1 MRDPV
6 RRLKLYEAMKSDI
19 VSGVYLSGGFMP
31 NEFELA
37 VKYGYSRDTV
47 RSALAMLEDD
57 KLVELLKGKGR
68 RICPANVEKAKVPLT
83 FLLPCPD
90 FLCETASFVNAQMTR
105 RMLKGVSQVAF
116 EYDCRVE
123 TVPVSPTNNAHEI
136 DWRKLNFVNA
146 DSRLV
151 VNGYWYRDLFP
162 LLMER
167 GCKMAFIEDQAPEL
181 NDYKNYVKEWFLLS
195 MDRLSTM
202 ESAVKFL
209 AECGCRRI
217 ALAHNY
223 IAEKDH
229 PVLHGYKSGL
239 AKYGLRY
246 IAWHDTLMA
255 KDDSVREIIG
265 NFYKK
270 NNFDGL
276 LLDPMLIFRI
286 QPRHSVHQYLGLPAN
301 VKIITTREI
310 SYNQMVFPSLTSM
323 DFQYEE
329 IGMVAA
335 QHLLEEK
342 FIAGQ
347 QLFSAKV
354 IKREST
360 MLESDQL
367 SLITT

>member
-1 MRDPV
+1 MLFR
-6 RRLKLYEAMKSDI
+6 S
-19 VSGVYLSGGFMP
+19 
-31 NEFELA
+31 FELA
-37 VKYGYSRDTV
+37 AKYNCSRGTI
-47 RSALAMLEDD
+47 RGMLAMLEDD
-57 KLVELLKGKGR
+57 KLVELLKGKRR
-68 RICPANVEKAKVPLT
+68 RICPAKVEKVQPPLT
-83 FLLPCPD
+83 FLLPCAD

-136 DWRKLNFVNA
+136 DWRKLDFVNT

-167 GCKMAFIEDQAPEL
+167 GCKVTFIEDQAPEL
-181 NDYKNYVKEWFLLS
+181 NDYKKYVKEWFLLS

-246 IAWHDTLMA
+246 ISWQDTFMA
-255 KDDSVREIIG
+255 RDETVREIIG

-276 LLDPMLIFRI
+276 LLDPMLIFRM
-286 QPRHSVHQYLGLPAN
+286 QPRHSVNQYFGLPAN
-301 VKIITTREI
+301 VKIIATREI
-310 SYNQMVFPSLTSM
+310 IYNQMVFPSLTSM

-329 IGMVAA
+329 IGKVAA
-335 QHLLEEK
+335 QHLLENK
-342 FIAGQ
+342 FTTGQ

-360 MLESDQL
+360 MRESEQL
-367 SLITT
+367 SLITI